1 MEKPFSRSGK
11 MAAGSTPWQI
21 GVHAARAN
29 LAPGLVLQA
38 AAAAC
43 VAAYYLSPGFHEL
56 LQHVAG

>member
-1 MEKPFSRSGK
+1 